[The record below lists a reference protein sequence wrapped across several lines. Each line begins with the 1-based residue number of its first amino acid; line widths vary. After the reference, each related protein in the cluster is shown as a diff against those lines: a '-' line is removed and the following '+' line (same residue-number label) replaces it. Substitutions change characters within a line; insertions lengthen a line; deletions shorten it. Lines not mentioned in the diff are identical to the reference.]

1 MSKPTFHCA
10 LLLAAV
16 VLTPL
21 TAFAFWPQSVGAQ
34 SVMKQSSAPVYQQ
47 RERVLTV
54 TGVGIESI
62 PTTLT
67 QVTLGVVVEAATAEE
82 AQQQAAQRQTAVV
95 EWLRSQSVEKL
106 ETTGI
111 SLSPRYDYR
120 NDRQVLRGYEASNT
134 VRFRAET
141 ESAGEIID
149 GAVREGATRINGI
162 SFVADDA
169 AIEAARQRALT
180 AAVEDA
186 QLQSDT
192 VLGALG
198 LSSQE
203 VINITIG
210 SVSAPPPSPVAARA
224 VAEDAQFASTPIVGQ
239 SQEINA
245 RVTLDIRY

>member
-1 MSKPTFHCA
+1 MAKQSFYRA
-10 LLLAAV
+10 LLLTAV

-21 TAFAFWPQSVGAQ
+21 TACAFWPRSVGAQ
-34 SVMKQSSAPVYQQ
+34 SPAPVYQQ

-67 QVTLGVVVEAATAEE
+67 QVNLGVVVEAATAEE

-95 EWLRSQSVEKL
+95 EWLRSQSVEEL

-111 SLSPRYDYR
+111 SLNPRYDYR
-120 NDRQVLRGYEASNT
+120 NDRQVLRAYEASNT

-141 ESAGEIID
+141 ARSGEIID

-192 VLGALG
+192 VLSALG
-198 LSSQE
+198 LSRRE
-203 VINITIG
+203 VLNITIG

-224 VAEDAQFASTPIVGQ
+224 VTEDAQFASTPIVGQ
-239 SQEINA
+239 SQEITA